1 MVVASEIRPV
11 AVVLQ
16 QNGRRGLR
24 VPVPPAAEKR
34 AAREG
39 GHCAPAPGKALM
51 EPGGPMMGLGP
62 HLLPSRYVTRGAPM
76 RHARATF
83 DTVHARPGRAD
94 DHDGAALFYTMSGL
108 FFALFAFAIWYCP
121 RHL

>member
-1 MVVASEIRPV
+1 
-11 AVVLQ
+11 
-16 QNGRRGLR
+16 
-24 VPVPPAAEKR
+24 
-34 AAREG
+34 
-39 GHCAPAPGKALM
+39 
-51 EPGGPMMGLGP
+51 MGLGP
-62 HLLPSRYVTRGAPM
+62 HLLPAHMTEVPPM

-83 DTVHARPGRAD
+83 DTVHASAGRVD